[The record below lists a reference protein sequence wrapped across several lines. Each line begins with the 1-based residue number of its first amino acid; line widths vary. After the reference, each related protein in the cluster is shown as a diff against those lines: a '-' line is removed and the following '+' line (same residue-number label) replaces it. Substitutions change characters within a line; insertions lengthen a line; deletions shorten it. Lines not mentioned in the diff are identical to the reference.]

1 MGLRSQ
7 RDLCSLWRTGWLTRT
22 IIREIAMRLGGA
34 VVVLAACATGPAL
47 AQGSSAVDYPARGIT
62 MVMPLAAG
70 SAGDVLG
77 RLVGAKMAVDLGRP
91 IVSENV
97 TGASGAIGIERVL
110 RAAPDG
116 YTLLGTGDNQLIYA
130 PLFNKSARFDP
141 RTDLAPITQLAVLDW
156 ALVANPAFPAKTIG
170 ELTALAREKPGVIN
184 FASGGVGSAQQIA
197 MELLMARSHIKL
209 THVPY
214 RGVTPALN
222 DVVAGV
228 VPLIFTAVS
237 VAAPYLPDGKLRVL
251 ATTGRQRSTL
261 LPDVPT
267 VAESGIEFTTWMG
280 LLAPRDTPTAIVDR
294 LSRSAATAVKDAALR
309 PQMAAGGFVPVGNSP
324 ADFKAVLANDY
335 ARIAEVIRE
344 ASITPN

>member
-1 MGLRSQ
+1 
-7 RDLCSLWRTGWLTRT
+7 
-22 IIREIAMRLGGA
+22 MRLGAGFIALA
-34 VVVLAACATGPAL
+34 VCGGMTMGPAL
-47 AQGSSAVDYPARGIT
+47 GQGTSDYPSRGIT

-77 RLVGAKMAVDLGRP
+77 RLVGAKMTADLGRH
-91 IVSENV
+91 IVCENV
-97 TGASGAIGIERVL
+97 AGASGALGIERVL

-130 PLFNKSARFDP
+130 PLFNKNAKFDP
-141 RTDLAPITQLAVLDW
+141 RNDLAPITQLAVLDW

-170 ELTALAREKPGVIN
+170 ELVALAKPKPGEIN

-197 MELLMARSHIKL
+197 MELLMARSGIKL

-228 VPLIFTAVS
+228 VPVMFTAVS
-237 VAAPYLPDGKLRVL
+237 VAAPYIPDGKLRVL

-267 VAESGIEFTTWMG
+267 VAEAGLEGYDFKTWMA
-280 LLAPRDTPTAIVDR
+280 LLAPKDTPAAIIDR
-294 LSRSAATAVKDAALR
+294 LHRAAVTAVKDPSLR

-324 ADFKAVLANDY
+324 AEFKAELASDY
-335 ARIAEVIRE
+335 ERIAKVISD
-344 ASITPN
+344 ASIAPN

>member
-1 MGLRSQ
+1 
-7 RDLCSLWRTGWLTRT
+7 
-22 IIREIAMRLGGA
+22 MRLGAGF
-34 VVVLAACATGPAL
+34 LAL
-47 AQGSSAVDYPARGIT
+47 AICLTTSAALGQGTDYPSRGIT
-62 MVMPLAAG
+62 LVMPLAAG

-77 RLVGAKMAVDLGRP
+77 RIVGAKMATDLGKH

-97 TGASGAIGIERVL
+97 TGASGALGIERVL

-130 PLFNKSARFDP
+130 PLFNKSAKFDP
-141 RTDLAPITQLAVLDW
+141 RNDLAPITQLAVLDW
-156 ALVANPAFPAKTIG
+156 ALVAHPAFPAKTIG
-170 ELTALAREKPGVIN
+170 DLTALAKTKPGEIN

-197 MELLMARSHIKL
+197 MELLMARTGIKL

-251 ATTGRQRSTL
+251 ATTGRQRSAL

-267 VAESGIEFTTWMG
+267 VAESGLEGFDFKTWMA
-280 LLAPRDTPTAIVDR
+280 LLAPKETPAPIIER
-294 LSRSAATAVKDAALR
+294 LHRSAAAAVKDPSLA
-309 PQMAAGGFVPVGNSP
+309 PQMAAGGFVPVGSSP
-324 ADFKAVLANDY
+324 TEFKAELARGY
-335 ARIAEVIRE
+335 ERIAKIISD
-344 ASITPN
+344 AGIAPN

>member
-1 MGLRSQ
+1 
-7 RDLCSLWRTGWLTRT
+7 
-22 IIREIAMRLGGA
+22 MRLDGGI
-34 VVVLAACATGPAL
+34 LAL
-47 AQGSSAVDYPARGIT
+47 AFCVTASAALGQGAADYPSRGIT

-77 RLVGAKMAVDLGRP
+77 RIVGAKMAADLGKH

-110 RAAPDG
+110 RAPPDG

-130 PLFNKSARFDP
+130 PLFNKSAKFDP
-141 RTDLAPITQLAVLDW
+141 RSDLAPITQLAVLDW
-156 ALVANPAFPAKTIG
+156 ALVAHPAFPAKTIG
-170 ELTALAREKPGVIN
+170 ELVALAKAKPGEIN

-197 MELLMARSHIKL
+197 MELMMARSGIKL

-251 ATTGRQRSTL
+251 ATTGRERSTL

-267 VAESGIEFTTWMG
+267 VAEAGLAGFDFKTWMA
-280 LLAPRDTPTAIVDR
+280 LLAPKDTPTPIIER
-294 LSRSAATAVKDAALR
+294 LYRSAATAVKDASLA
-309 PQMAAGGFVPVGNSP
+309 PQMAAGGFVPVGTSP
-324 ADFKAVLANDY
+324 AEFKAELARDY
-335 ARIAEVIRE
+335 ERIANVIRD
-344 ASITPN
+344 AGIAPN

>member
-1 MGLRSQ
+1 
-7 RDLCSLWRTGWLTRT
+7 
-22 IIREIAMRLGGA
+22 MRLGRSVLALAICGA
-34 VVVLAACATGPAL
+34 VIGPA
-47 AQGSSAVDYPARGIT
+47 AGQGTADYPSRGIT
-62 MVMPLAAG
+62 LVMPLAAA

-77 RLVGAKMAVDLGRP
+77 RLVGAKMATDLGRH

-130 PLFNKSARFDP
+130 PLFNKSSKFDP
-141 RTDLAPITQLAVLDW
+141 RKDLAPITQLAVLDW
-156 ALVANPAFPAKTIG
+156 ALVAHPAFPAKTIG
-170 ELTALAREKPGVIN
+170 ELVALAKGKPGEIN
-184 FASGGVGSAQQIA
+184 FASGGIGSAQQIA
-197 MELLMARSHIKL
+197 MELLTTRSGIRL

-228 VPLIFTAVS
+228 VPVMFTAVS
-237 VAAPYLPDGKLRVL
+237 VAAPYIPDGKLRVL

-267 VAESGIEFTTWMG
+267 VAESGIAGYEFKTWMA
-280 LLAPRDTPTAIVDR
+280 LLAPKDTPAAIIDR
-294 LSRSAATAVKDAALR
+294 LHRSAAAAVKDPSLR
-309 PQMAAGGFVPVGNSP
+309 PQLAAQGFVAVGNSP
-324 ADFKAVLANDY
+324 AEFQAELASDY
-335 ARIAEVIRE
+335 QRIADVIRE
-344 ASITPN
+344 ANIAPN

>member
-1 MGLRSQ
+1 MGQ
-7 RDLCSLWRTGWLTRT
+7 WLS
-22 IIREIAMRLGGA
+22 ERLGQAFVMESRPGAGGNIATDA
-34 VVVLAACATGPAL
+34 VV
-47 AQGSSAVDYPARGIT
+47 
-62 MVMPLAAG
+62 
-70 SAGDVLG
+70 
-77 RLVGAKMAVDLGRP
+77 
-91 IVSENV
+91 
-97 TGASGAIGIERVL
+97 

-141 RTDLAPITQLAVLDW
+141 RADLAPITQLAVLDW
-156 ALVANPAFPAKTIG
+156 ALVANPAFPAKSIG
-170 ELTALAREKPGVIN
+170 ELIALAREKPGVIN

-267 VAESGIEFTTWMG
+267 VAESGIAGFAFTTWMG
-280 LLAPRDTPTAIVDR
+280 LLAPKDTPTAIVAR
-294 LSRSAATAVKDAALR
+294 LNRSAAAAVQDVTLR
-309 PQMAAGGFVPVGNSP
+309 PQMTAGGFVPVGNSP
-324 ADFKAVLANDY
+324 AEFKAVLADDY

-344 ASITPN
+344 AGIAPN

>member
-1 MGLRSQ
+1 M
-7 RDLCSLWRTGWLTRT
+7 
-22 IIREIAMRLGGA
+22 
-34 VVVLAACATGPAL
+34 AT
-47 AQGSSAVDYPARGIT
+47 
-62 MVMPLAAG
+62 
-70 SAGDVLG
+70 
-77 RLVGAKMAVDLGRP
+77 DLGRH

-97 TGASGAIGIERVL
+97 TGASGAIGIDRVL

-116 YTLLGTGDNQLIYA
+116 YTVLGTGDNQLIYA
-130 PLFNKSARFDP
+130 PLFNKGSKLDP

-170 ELTALAREKPGVIN
+170 ELIALAKAKPGQIV

-197 MELLMARSHIKL
+197 MELLMARSGIRL

-214 RGVTPALN
+214 RGVTPGLN

-228 VPLIFTAVS
+228 VPLMFTAVS

-267 VAESGIEFTTWMG
+267 VAEAGVEGFEFKTWMA
-280 LLAPRDTPTAIVDR
+280 LLAPKDTPAAIIDR
-294 LSRSAATAVKDAALR
+294 LHRSAVTAVKDASLR
-309 PQMAAGGFVPVGNSP
+309 PQLKAGGFVPVGNSP
-324 ADFKAVLANDY
+324 GEFKAELAGDY
-335 ARIAEVIRE
+335 ERIAKVIRD
-344 ASITPN
+344 AGIAPN

>member
-1 MGLRSQ
+1 
-7 RDLCSLWRTGWLTRT
+7 
-22 IIREIAMRLGGA
+22 MRLGRSL
-34 VVVLAACATGPAL
+34 LALALCSAAIGPA
-47 AQGSSAVDYPARGIT
+47 AGQGTADYPSRGIT
-62 MVMPLAAG
+62 LVMPLAAA

-77 RLVGAKMAVDLGRP
+77 RLVGAKMATDLGRH

-130 PLFNKSARFDP
+130 PLFNKSSKFDP
-141 RTDLAPITQLAVLDW
+141 RKDLAPITQLAVLDW
-156 ALVANPAFPAKTIG
+156 ALVAHPAFPAKTIG
-170 ELTALAREKPGVIN
+170 ELVALAKTKPGEIN
-184 FASGGVGSAQQIA
+184 FASGGIGSAQQIA
-197 MELLMARSHIKL
+197 MELLTTRSGIRL

-228 VPLIFTAVS
+228 VPLMFTAVS
-237 VAAPYLPDGKLRVL
+237 VAAPYIPDGKLRVL

-267 VAESGIEFTTWMG
+267 VAESGIAGYEVKTWMA
-280 LLAPRDTPTAIVDR
+280 LLAPKDTPAAIIER
-294 LSRSAATAVKDAALR
+294 LNQSAVTAVRDPSLRSQLAA
-309 PQMAAGGFVPVGNSP
+309 QGFVAVGNSP
-324 ADFKAVLANDY
+324 AEFQAELASDY
-335 ARIAEVIRE
+335 ERIANVIRE
-344 ASITPN
+344 ANVAPN

>member
-1 MGLRSQ
+1 MG
-7 RDLCSLWRTGWLTRT
+7 
-22 IIREIAMRLGGA
+22 LGGA
-34 VVVLAACATGPAL
+34 VVVLAVCACVTIRPSA
-47 AQGSSAVDYPARGIT
+47 AQETSAADYPARSIT

-70 SAGDVLG
+70 SAGDMLG
-77 RLVGAKMAVDLGRP
+77 RLVGAKMAIDLGRP

-156 ALVANPAFPAKTIG
+156 ALVVNPAFPAKTIS
-170 ELTALAREKPGVIN
+170 ELTALAKGRPGVIN

-197 MELLMARSHIKL
+197 MELLMARSGIKL

-267 VAESGIEFTTWMG
+267 VAESGLAGFEFTTWMG
-280 LLAPRDTPTAIVDR
+280 LLAPRDTPTVIVER
-294 LSRSAATAVKDAALR
+294 INRAAATAVKDASLR

-324 ADFKAVLANDY
+324 AEFRAVLASDY
-335 ARIAEVIRE
+335 ARIADVVRE
-344 ASITPN
+344 ASLAPN

>member
-1 MGLRSQ
+1 
-7 RDLCSLWRTGWLTRT
+7 
-22 IIREIAMRLGGA
+22 MRLGRSVLALAICGA
-34 VVVLAACATGPAL
+34 VIGPA
-47 AQGSSAVDYPARGIT
+47 AGQGTADYPSRGIT
-62 MVMPLAAG
+62 LVMPLAAA

-77 RLVGAKMAVDLGRP
+77 RLVGAKMAADLGRH

-130 PLFNKSARFDP
+130 PLFNKSSKFDP
-141 RTDLAPITQLAVLDW
+141 RKDLAPITQLAVLDW
-156 ALVANPAFPAKTIG
+156 ALVAHPAFPAKTIG
-170 ELTALAREKPGVIN
+170 ELVALAKGKPGEIN
-184 FASGGVGSAQQIA
+184 FASGGIGSAQQIA
-197 MELLMARSHIKL
+197 MELLTTRSGIRL

-228 VPLIFTAVS
+228 VPVMFTAVS
-237 VAAPYLPDGKLRVL
+237 VAAPYIPDGKLRVL

-267 VAESGIEFTTWMG
+267 VAESGIAGYEFKTWMA
-280 LLAPRDTPTAIVDR
+280 LLAPKDTPAAIIDR
-294 LSRSAATAVKDAALR
+294 LHRSAAAAVKDPSLR
-309 PQMAAGGFVPVGNSP
+309 PQLAAQGFVAVGNSP
-324 ADFKAVLANDY
+324 AEFQAELASDY
-335 ARIAEVIRE
+335 QRIADVIRE
-344 ASITPN
+344 ANIAPN

>member
-1 MGLRSQ
+1 
-7 RDLCSLWRTGWLTRT
+7 
-22 IIREIAMRLGGA
+22 MRLGAGFIALA
-34 VVVLAACATGPAL
+34 VCGGMTMGPAFG
-47 AQGSSAVDYPARGIT
+47 QGTSDYPLRGIT

-77 RLVGAKMAVDLGRP
+77 RLVGAKMTADLGRH
-91 IVSENV
+91 IVCENV
-97 TGASGAIGIERVL
+97 AGASGALGIERVL

-130 PLFNKSARFDP
+130 PLFNKNAKFDP
-141 RTDLAPITQLAVLDW
+141 RNDLAPITQLAVLDW

-170 ELTALAREKPGVIN
+170 ELVALAKPKPGEIN

-197 MELLMARSHIKL
+197 MELLMARSGIKL

-228 VPLIFTAVS
+228 VPVMFTAVS
-237 VAAPYLPDGKLRVL
+237 VAAPYIPDGKLRVL

-267 VAESGIEFTTWMG
+267 VAEAGLEGYDFKTWMA
-280 LLAPRDTPTAIVDR
+280 LLAPKDTPAAIIDR
-294 LSRSAATAVKDAALR
+294 LHRAAVTAVKDPSLR

-324 ADFKAVLANDY
+324 AEFKAELASDY
-335 ARIAEVIRE
+335 ERIAKVIRD
-344 ASITPN
+344 AGIAPN

>member
-1 MGLRSQ
+1 
-7 RDLCSLWRTGWLTRT
+7 
-22 IIREIAMRLGGA
+22 MRLCGG
-34 VVVLAACATGPAL
+34 VLVLALCAGLTITHAL
-47 AQGSSAVDYPARGIT
+47 GQGTSASDYPSRGIM

-77 RLVGAKMAVDLGRP
+77 RLVAARMATDLGRH
-91 IVSENV
+91 IISENV
-97 TGASGAIGIERVL
+97 TGASGAIGIDRVL

-116 YTLLGTGDNQLIYA
+116 YTVLGTGDNQLIYA
-130 PLFNKSARFDP
+130 PLFNKSSKFDP

-156 ALVANPAFPAKTIG
+156 ALVAHPAFPARTIG
-170 ELTALAREKPGVIN
+170 ELIALAKAKPGEID

-197 MELLMARSHIKL
+197 MELLMARSGIRL

-214 RGVTPALN
+214 RGVTPGLN

-228 VPLIFTAVS
+228 VPLMFTAVS

-267 VAESGIEFTTWMG
+267 VAESALEGYDFKTWMA
-280 LLAPRDTPTAIVDR
+280 LLAPKDTPAPIIDR
-294 LSRSAATAVKDAALR
+294 LHRSAAAAVKDVSLR
-309 PQMAAGGFVPVGNSP
+309 PQLEAGGFVPVGNSP
-324 ADFKAVLANDY
+324 AEFRAELAGDY
-335 ARIAEVIRE
+335 ERIAKVIRD
-344 ASITPN
+344 AGIAPN

>member
-1 MGLRSQ
+1 
-7 RDLCSLWRTGWLTRT
+7 
-22 IIREIAMRLGGA
+22 MRLGGGF
-34 VVVLAACATGPAL
+34 LALAICLTTSAAL
-47 AQGSSAVDYPARGIT
+47 AQGTGDYPSRGIT
-62 MVMPLAAG
+62 LVMPLAAG

-77 RLVGAKMAVDLGRP
+77 RIVGAKMAADLGKH

-97 TGASGAIGIERVL
+97 TGASGALGIERVL

-130 PLFNKSARFDP
+130 PLFNKSAKFDP
-141 RTDLAPITQLAVLDW
+141 RNDLAPITQLAVLDW
-156 ALVANPAFPAKTIG
+156 ALVANPAFPAKTIA
-170 ELTALAREKPGVIN
+170 ELTALAKTKPGEIN

-197 MELLMARSHIKL
+197 MELLMARTGIKL

-222 DVVAGV
+222 DVVAGM

-251 ATTGRQRSTL
+251 ATTGRRRSSL

-267 VAESGIEFTTWMG
+267 VAESGLEGFDFKTWMA
-280 LLAPRDTPTAIVDR
+280 LLAPKETPAPIIER
-294 LSRSAATAVKDAALR
+294 LYRSAAAAVRDPSLA
-309 PQMAAGGFVPVGNSP
+309 PQMAAGGFVPVGSP
-324 ADFKAVLANDY
+324 PTEFKAELARDY
-335 ARIAEVIRE
+335 ERIAKVISD
-344 ASITPN
+344 AGIAPN

>member
-1 MGLRSQ
+1 
-7 RDLCSLWRTGWLTRT
+7 
-22 IIREIAMRLGGA
+22 MRLGRSLLALAVCGA
-34 VVVLAACATGPAL
+34 AMGPA
-47 AQGSSAVDYPARGIT
+47 AGQGTADYPSRGIT
-62 MVMPLAAG
+62 LVMPLAAA

-77 RLVGAKMAVDLGRP
+77 RLVGAKMATDLGRH

-130 PLFNKSARFDP
+130 PLFNKSSKFDP
-141 RTDLAPITQLAVLDW
+141 RKDLSPITQLAVLDW
-156 ALVANPAFPAKTIG
+156 ALVAHPAFPARTIG
-170 ELTALAREKPGVIN
+170 DLVALAKGRPGEIN
-184 FASGGVGSAQQIA
+184 FASGGIGSAQQIA
-197 MELLMARSHIKL
+197 MELLTTRSGIKL

-228 VPLIFTAVS
+228 VPLMFTAVS
-237 VAAPYLPDGKLRVL
+237 VAAPYIPDGKLRVL

-267 VAESGIEFTTWMG
+267 VAEAGIAGYEFKTWMA
-280 LLAPRDTPTAIVDR
+280 LLAPKDTPAAIIDR
-294 LSRSAATAVKDAALR
+294 LHRSAAAAVKDPSLR
-309 PQMAAGGFVPVGNSP
+309 PQMAAQGFVAVGNSP
-324 ADFKAVLANDY
+324 AEFQAELASDY
-335 ARIAEVIRE
+335 ERIANVIRE
-344 ASITPN
+344 ANIAPN

>member
-1 MGLRSQ
+1 
-7 RDLCSLWRTGWLTRT
+7 
-22 IIREIAMRLGGA
+22 MRLGGG
-34 VVVLAACATGPAL
+34 VLALAL
-47 AQGSSAVDYPARGIT
+47 CSGMTITHAVGQGTSTSDYPSRGIT

-77 RLVGAKMAVDLGRP
+77 RLVAARMATDLGRH

-97 TGASGAIGIERVL
+97 TGASGAIGIDRVL

-116 YTLLGTGDNQLIYA
+116 YTVLGTGDNQLIYA
-130 PLFNKSARFDP
+130 PLFNKSSKFDP

-170 ELTALAREKPGVIN
+170 ELIALAKAKPGAID

-197 MELLMARSHIKL
+197 MELLMARSGIKL

-214 RGVTPALN
+214 RGVTPGLN

-228 VPLIFTAVS
+228 VPLMFTAVS
-237 VAAPYLPDGKLRVL
+237 VAAPYLPDGRLRVL

-267 VAESGIEFTTWMG
+267 VAEAGLEGFDFKTWMA
-280 LLAPRDTPTAIVDR
+280 LLAPKDTPAAIIDR
-294 LSRSAATAVKDAALR
+294 LHRSAVAAVKDASLR
-309 PQMAAGGFVPVGNSP
+309 PQLAAGGFVPVGNSP
-324 ADFKAVLANDY
+324 AEFKAELAGDY
-335 ARIAEVIRE
+335 ERIAKIIRE
-344 ASITPN
+344 ANIAPN

>member
-1 MGLRSQ
+1 
-7 RDLCSLWRTGWLTRT
+7 
-22 IIREIAMRLGGA
+22 MRLGGA
-34 VVVLAACATGPAL
+34 VVVLAVCACMTISPAA
-47 AQGSSAVDYPARGIT
+47 AQETNAADYPSRGIT

-77 RLVGAKMAVDLGRP
+77 RLVGAKMALDLGRP

-156 ALVANPAFPAKTIG
+156 ALVANPAFPAKTIS
-170 ELTALAREKPGVIN
+170 ELTALAKARPGVIN

-237 VAAPYLPDGKLRVL
+237 VAVPYLPDGKLRVL

-267 VAESGIEFTTWMG
+267 VAESGIAGFEFTTWMG
-280 LLAPRDTPTAIVDR
+280 LLAPKGTPTAIVER
-294 LSRSAATAVKDAALR
+294 LNRSAATAVKDAALR
-309 PQMAAGGFVPVGNSP
+309 PQMAAGGFAPVGNSP
-324 ADFKAVLANDY
+324 AEFKAVLASDY
-335 ARIAEVIRE
+335 QRIADVVRE
-344 ASITPN
+344 AGIAPN